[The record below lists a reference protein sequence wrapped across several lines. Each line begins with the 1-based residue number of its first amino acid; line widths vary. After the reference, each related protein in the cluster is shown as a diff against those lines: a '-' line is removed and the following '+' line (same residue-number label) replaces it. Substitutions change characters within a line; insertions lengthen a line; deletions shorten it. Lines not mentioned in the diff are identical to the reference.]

1 MTRPDDI
8 PEDVW
13 TVSKEHALDMLG
25 QTQSCSCNSC
35 VETVAL
41 SYARAILADRE
52 RAEIAATDTITQ
64 LLGDPLADSINGYV
78 AAAIRSGKQ

>member
-1 MTRPDDI
+1 MKRPDDI

-13 TVSKEHALDMLG
+13 KAALACFESDSPDPGCVGTV
-25 QTQSCSCNSC
+25 
-35 VETVAL
+35 
-41 SYARAILADRE
+41 ARAILADRE